1 MTDYYHALGVQ
12 KGASDDE
19 IKKAYR
25 KLAMKH
31 HPDRGGDASE
41 FQKIQEAYATLSD
54 PHKRTEY
61 DNPTPQF
68 SGGSGFPPG
77 FEEMFRNGQF
87 GDMFGGGNPF
97 FGAGF
102 GRQPRQ
108 SKNRDISL
116 ETQVTLEDAFSGKTI
131 MANIN
136 LPSGR
141 EQVLEIKVPPGI
153 SAGQRLRLQGMG
165 DDSNPHLNKGD
176 IYITIHVARHSMYE
190 REGDDL
196 ITEIT
201 VSAWDAMLG
210 TDTTI
215 KTLDNRQL
223 QVGIP
228 AGTQPGSTLRLAG
241 YGMPNI
247 QDGRFRGNILLN
259 INVNIPTNLTEEQK
273 NLIKQLKA

>member
-61 DNPTPQF
+61 DNPAPQGF
-68 SGGSGFPPG
+68 QQFGGFPPG
-77 FEEMFRNGQF
+77 FEEMFGGGRGFQDF
-87 GDMFGGGNPF
+87 GNMFGF
-97 FGAGF
+97 
-102 GRQPRQ
+102 RQPPRQ

-116 ETQVTLEDAFSGKTI
+116 ETQVTLEDAFTGKTI